1 MKINQNVVTLIYPS
15 SSGNLL
21 GEVCSGPFWN
31 QVRRAPLL
39 AIVLG
44 VAVVLAQVVLQ
55 QARDLVHY

>member
-1 MKINQNVVTLIYPS
+1 MKINQNVVTLICPS

-44 VAVVLAQVVLQ
+44 LQ
-55 QARDLVHY
+55 SYLHRLFFNKRGI